1 MDAAFKTGAY
11 PAYTTAELIKW
22 MEDGTAQNP
31 AKVLMELQRR
41 ERRDAGDISVMSDG
55 ERLRFFEKGAK

>member
-1 MDAAFKTGAY
+1 MDAAFETGAY
-11 PAYTTAELIKW
+11 PAYTTAELVKW

-41 ERRDAGDISVMSDG
+41 ERRDAGEDAATEGV
-55 ERLRFFEKGAK
+55 K